1 MDVEKHDDQPF
12 APLASKE
19 VQGSNTNSANQFDC
33 LGVMKINLGNRVRFF
48 FFFKFFYLISKST
61 SNKGRY

>member
-48 FFFKFFYLISKST
+48 FFFFFFFI
-61 SNKGRY
+61 